1 MIFKSVKLIS
11 IAVFRFLSPIVLA
24 ACLFINTIDAQ
35 TSPKNQTVIEAQN
48 KPSVEN
54 RRLHQDPPIWEDQK
68 WCITG
73 ILTLVAI
80 LLLLIVG
87 LLVQKRRGRK
97 AENMLREISRTLEQE
112 RSEKERLVI
121 ETQLQQASQKE
132 AIAVFSNGM
141 IHDINNIMSS
151 VLGFA
156 ELAKI
161 GLGSGAAVEKDLD
174 EALKAAKK
182 ARDLIGQIEPFM
194 RQVGIRTM
202 PIAVVPFIKGARKLI
217 RALLPASIEIRFHSG
232 SFMGEISADPVQFHQ
247 ILLILCVNAAHA
259 MKKKTGLL
267 EIRLQ
272 DMGCDDMSA
281 LQADLKPGRYLLLS
295 IGDAGEGMPKE
306 TFARISDPLRK
317 SACTAGSF
325 PGLSLV
331 QDIAGQM
338 GGAISVCDESE
349 TGIIFHVLLP
359 KYEKESDEESNGSII
374 NY

>member
-1 MIFKSVKLIS
+1 MIFKSVKRILI
-11 IAVFRFLSPIVLA
+11 AMFRFLSPVVLA
-24 ACLFINTIDAQ
+24 GCLFINTIDAQ
-35 TSPKNQTVIEAQN
+35 TPPKNQPGIEAQN
-48 KPSVEN
+48 KPSSEN
-54 RRLHQDPPIWEDQK
+54 RRLHQDPLFWQDQK
-68 WCITG
+68 GCITG
-73 ILTLVAI
+73 ILCLVAI

-97 AENMLREISRTLEQE
+97 AENLLREISRTLEQE

-132 AIAVFSNGM
+132 AIAVFSSGM
-141 IHDINNIMSS
+141 IHDINNILSS

-232 SFMGEISADPVQFHQ
+232 SFKGEISADPVQFHQ
-247 ILLILCVNAAHA
+247 ILLILCVNASHA
-259 MKKKTGLL
+259 MKKKSGLL

-272 DMGCDDMSA
+272 DVGRDDKV
-281 LQADLKPGRYLLLS
+281 LQSDLKPGRYLLLS
-295 IGDAGEGMPKE
+295 IGDAGEGMPEE
-306 TFARISDPLRK
+306 TIARIFDPLRR
-317 SACTAGSF
+317 SVCTAGSF

-331 QDIAGQM
+331 QDFAGQM
-338 GGAISVCDESE
+338 GGAISVRDESE
-349 TGIIFHVLLP
+349 TGIIFHVLFP